1 MSNASILPKIANNLT
16 IADTIDF
23 LYDWGPS
30 PALANINDNNHALVE
45 EDEEGE
51 GYLSG
56 SPGKNYSAKNNSGNS
71 RSQTSS
77 TIQGN
82 RGPSSWKRGEVQDPS
97 RTRNSSWV
105 PPNAVSR
112 QASLLANKSQ
122 SSLQDFDSAA
132 RTKGKHAQARIE
144 TLIEEE
150 VLAGLSLDELETIAK
165 VCLAKFREADPRGS
179 HVLRLQDLRR
189 CLKESDAGLSA
200 AEVNLIVQ
208 SLPRDAVGR
217 ANYEEF
223 RKVLY
228 DSRVTVMKNNLV
240 EAQGSDVQRYLME
253 VCKEEERAMLSV
265 HGEDGITF
273 GHVPLRFIIN
283 HMVTSSR
290 LSLSRLQVM
299 VIASEAMIEDG
310 MVDYW
315 SFVPMAART
324 IEMMFDPKSLRKR
337 AELIERSDLSAS
349 SFVEDQTPES
359 MHRKLMTLFKSHD
372 LDKSGDLNQ
381 FEFRS
386 CMQSLDLQLEASE
399 IDDLMKVADLDDD
412 GKISFVE
419 FGDFFKRHM
428 TRLERE
434 RNIRNIEHE
443 VISSVETSLKIES
456 NPNSPS
462 DKVELYEMQLRKI
475 FASADANK
483 SGFLSVD
490 EFYNIFSS
498 MDINLTSYQMS
509 VLMSELDV
517 NDDGLIDYQEFVPIC
532 ADLLQ
537 AFRGNEFAMNLKR
550 QREEW
555 AAQKAEEVSQT
566 YYSDMK
572 ESVQYLRERLALVDS
587 SLDDVNEKRNAV
599 IHVLRN
605 PFSGLNRNEAN
616 MLLSKLMPAPSRA
629 VTDSETV
636 SSRVPVV
643 PALRRNSRSRRS
655 SSGSAAA
662 YAASSAVS
670 AQSPQVD
677 SQSYSLTAQL
687 DQLEEYVAQ

>member
-1 MSNASILPKIANNLT
+1 VE
-16 IADTIDF
+16 
-23 LYDWGPS
+23 
-30 PALANINDNNHALVE
+30 NHGYLNFVEFQQLVE
-45 EDEEGE
+45 KIDLGE
-51 GYLSG
+51 YDARGASFVWLGWVVLVADCSYLS
-56 SPGKNYSAKNNSGNS
+56 AC
-71 RSQTSS
+71 
-77 TIQGN
+77 
-82 RGPSSWKRGEVQDPS
+82 VCVLFD
-97 RTRNSSWV
+97 
-105 PPNAVSR
+105 VSR
-112 QASLLANKSQ
+112 LSGISPQELRFIISEADENENGFIDYHEFVPLAVDMIQAFK
-122 SSLQDFDSAA
+122 A

-443 VISSVETSLKIES
+443 GISSVEMSLKTES

-537 AFRGNEFAMNLKR
+537 
-550 QREEW
+550 
-555 AAQKAEEVSQT
+555 V
-566 YYSDMK
+566 
-572 ESVQYLRERLALVDS
+572 
-587 SLDDVNEKRNAV
+587 
-599 IHVLRN
+599 
-605 PFSGLNRNEAN
+605 
-616 MLLSKLMPAPSRA
+616 
-629 VTDSETV
+629 
-636 SSRVPVV
+636 
-643 PALRRNSRSRRS
+643 
-655 SSGSAAA
+655 
-662 YAASSAVS
+662 
-670 AQSPQVD
+670 
-677 SQSYSLTAQL
+677 
-687 DQLEEYVAQ
+687 